1 MVGKVCIVIKISIFT
16 ACVLKIVSSFDT
28 ERLII
33 LYFRKEAY
41 LHSLLKEP
49 LQPQNENPVHKY
61 GIYSIT
67 GRPKTSFLS
76 NLKSTHVVQDNVSG
90 IMHCVD
96 GITLDDHASTST
108 TKYTTLT
115 QGDKLNQIKAKRK
128 RLPTNHTSL
137 NTTTRPSTVVK

>member
-1 MVGKVCIVIKISIFT
+1 MVGEVCIVIKISIFT

-49 LQPQNENPVHKY
+49 LQPQNRNPVHKY
-61 GIYSIT
+61 GVYSIF
-67 GRPKTSFLS
+67 GRPETFFQSFVTTLES
-76 NLKSTHVVQDNVSG
+76 AHVVQDNVSG

-128 RLPTNHTSL
+128 RLPT
-137 NTTTRPSTVVK
+137 TTRPSTVVK